1 MKKRLMEKEASN
13 KTPALRKS
21 MTMDIGVVGTSNQ
34 IFGTET
40 MFFFL
45 KKNSSCWQNS
55 VFLIGPFCI
64 HHSILASDWGDL
76 YRNVA
81 FLIALPNKKWCSIF
95 LK

>member
-40 MFFFL
+40 MFFF
-45 KKNSSCWQNS
+45 
-55 VFLIGPFCI
+55 
-64 HHSILASDWGDL
+64 
-76 YRNVA
+76 
-81 FLIALPNKKWCSIF
+81 
-95 LK
+95 